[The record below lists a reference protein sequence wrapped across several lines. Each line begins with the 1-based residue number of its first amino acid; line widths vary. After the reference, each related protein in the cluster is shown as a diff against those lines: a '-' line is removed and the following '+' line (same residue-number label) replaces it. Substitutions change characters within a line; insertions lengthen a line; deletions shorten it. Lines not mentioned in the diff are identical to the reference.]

1 MSRAKTYSLSARDI
15 EKSWHV
21 IDASGQTLGRL
32 STRVAG
38 LLMGKHKPTYS
49 PHLDMGDFVIV
60 VNAQKVRVTGKKLD
74 DKIYYRHTGYM
85 GGLKET
91 PLGDMLQRKPR
102 RVIELSV
109 RGMLP
114 RNRLA
119 RHLLRHLKVYAG
131 PDHPHEAQ
139 VNGRP
144 GPVSRRTKPR
154 PRPQASAEA
163 AAPQPSATKPRA
175 RAGRAAAAKVAP
187 ARKPRRSG
195 GTKA

>member
-1 MSRAKTYSLSARDI
+1 MNNAKTYSLSAKDI
-15 EKSWHV
+15 QKSWHV
-21 IDASGQTLGRL
+21 IDATGQTLGRL

-60 VNAQKVRVTGKKLD
+60 VNARKVRVTGKKLD

-91 PLGDMLQRKPR
+91 VLGDMLERQPR

-144 GPVSRRTKPR
+144 QPLSPRRKPR
-154 PRPQASAEA
+154 SRPQPA
-163 AAPQPSATKPRA
+163 A
-175 RAGRAAAAKVAP
+175 VAP
-187 ARKPRRSG
+187 APQARTTRRRTRAQTGAAKAATARRPRRSG
-195 GTKA
+195 GKKA